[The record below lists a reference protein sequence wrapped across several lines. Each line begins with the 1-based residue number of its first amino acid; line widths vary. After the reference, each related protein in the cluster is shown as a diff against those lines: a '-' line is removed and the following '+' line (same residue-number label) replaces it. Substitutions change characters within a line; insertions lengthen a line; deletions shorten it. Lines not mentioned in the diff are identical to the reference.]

1 MLAPEAFCCENQR
14 GYIVGFLYIFLVV
27 LSITAVALIAK
38 MASQHGVDA
47 FGLSASLFIVAAI
60 FGAVVLWWHLPAKLA
75 PGIWVVSAVAGIGG
89 AFAVLGFNV
98 AVRQG
103 HFGFSSAIY
112 RSSFIIPVVYSV
124 LFLNASLKPT
134 TVLGISLILSG
145 IFLMS
150 WSVNAFKKGSR
161 VEFRWFVLIILSFAL
176 SGAPRVGQTLTNV
189 YGMDLYLYL
198 FFSYAFGAA
207 VFIFE
212 LLRKKPLLS
221 IGKAVGTAALAWGT
235 GAALASYVGVF
246 CTLKSLE
253 TLKPQ
258 IVFPISLSGP
268 IILGVILSIVLFR
281 ERVRFSGW
289 IGVVLGIGGITVL
302 SIWK

>member
-1 MLAPEAFCCENQR
+1 M
-14 GYIVGFLYIFLVV
+14 GFLYIFLVV

-38 MASQHGVDA
+38 LASQRGVDA
-47 FGLSASLFIVAAI
+47 FGLSASLFIVATI
-60 FGAVVLWWHLPAKLA
+60 FGAGVLWWHLPAKLTPCA
-75 PGIWVVSAVAGIGG
+75 LVVSAVAGIGG

-103 HFGFSSAIY
+103 HFGFSNAIY
-112 RSSFIIPVVYSV
+112 RSSFLIPVVYSV
-124 LFLNASLKPT
+124 LFLNASLKWT
-134 TVLGISLILSG
+134 TVAGIGLILSA

-150 WSVNAFKKGSR
+150 WSVNSFKKGNR
-161 VEFRWFVLIILSFAL
+161 LEFRWFVLIVLSFAL
-176 SGAPRVGQTLTNV
+176 SGAPRIGQTLTSL
-189 YGMDLYLYL
+189 YGVDFYLYL
-198 FFSYAFGAA
+198 FVSYAFGAA
-207 VFIFE
+207 IFMVE
-212 LLRKKPLLS
+212 LWRRKHLLS
-221 IGKAVGTAALAWGT
+221 LGKAVGTGALGWGT
-235 GAALASYVGVF
+235 GAAIASYVGVF

-268 IILGVILSIVLFR
+268 IILGVLLSLVLFR
-281 ERVRFSGW
+281 EKIRFAGW